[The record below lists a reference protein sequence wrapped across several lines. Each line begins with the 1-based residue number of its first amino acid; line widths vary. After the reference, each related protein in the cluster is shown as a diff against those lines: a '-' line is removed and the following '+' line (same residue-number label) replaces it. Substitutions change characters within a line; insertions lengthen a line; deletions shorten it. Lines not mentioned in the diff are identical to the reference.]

1 MEIKRTY
8 FIAAMLVFFSMNLN
22 AQVDPDDPI
31 VVFSQGSRGVPTAN
45 RIAESPL
52 IQDTAK
58 PTAVIDYPALNL
70 FFPTTIKLEKIEAA
84 GIKLRDKLPQLYHSY
99 LKVGVGSKFMPLGEF
114 YFDNVRSRKFHYG
127 VHLKHLS
134 SFGNISEYAPAGFD
148 RTKGEIFGSIIQ
160 KRYRVNG
167 DFHYGSQGLHY
178 YGFKNDSIDKDSI
191 KQRYNDVGFHFD
203 FLRERR
209 DTTNLNFKVGMTY
222 NNYTSQKPEADSLV
236 NWRARE
242 NYFAIDGGAWYKMG
256 KEVYTLD
263 IGVNYNGYRFGEE
276 GKSISVL
283 DSGLFRN
290 NTVVSL
296 RPQIATYAFNNR
308 LKARVGV
315 DLTIDGA
322 TDKTKAYIYP
332 LAEAKYSLFDDI
344 FIPYVGIRGGLTQQ
358 SFKGFTQVNEFL
370 RSNIEI
376 RNQHKAIELYGGF
389 KGTVSKNIGFNI
401 GAGFS
406 HIKNFAFF
414 LTDTNDVRRNQFY
427 VGYDTVNIGK
437 IEGSIFYQLNEKLK
451 IDVMGRFNSYALLNN
466 SYAWNLPT
474 TEFTIRGKYNLFDKL
489 IAQVDVNLQGGR
501 KALVFEDGVNV
512 KLENG
517 QYVLKMDYLADANI
531 GLEYIYNNRIS
542 AFFQLN
548 NIAAQRYA
556 KWNNYPVMGFQAMGG
571 FTFKF

>member
-1 MEIKRTY
+1 MGIKRTY
-8 FIAAMLVFFSMNLN
+8 FVATLLLFFSLNLS
-22 AQVDPDDPI
+22 AQGDPI
-31 VVFSQGSRGVPTAN
+31 VLETRGNREVPKAN

-70 FFPTTIKLEKIEAA
+70 FFPTDIELQKIEAA
-84 GIKLRDKLPQLYHSY
+84 GVKLRDNLPQLYHSY
-99 LKVGVGSKFMPLGEF
+99 LKLGVGSKFMPLGEF
-114 YFDNVRSRKFHYG
+114 YFNNVRSRKFHYG

-148 RTKGEIFGSIIQ
+148 RTNGEVFGSIIQ
-160 KRYRVNG
+160 SRYQVNG
-167 DFHYGSQGLHY
+167 NFHYGSQGLHY

-191 KQRYNDVGFHFD
+191 RQRYNDVGFHFD
-203 FLRERR
+203 FLRERK

-222 NNYTSQKPEADSLV
+222 NNFTSMKPEADSLV

-256 KEVYTLD
+256 KEVYSLD
-263 IGVNYNGYRFGEE
+263 LSINYNGYRYGEE
-276 GKSISVL
+276 LKSISPA
-283 DSGLFRN
+283 DTGLFRN

-296 RPQIATYAFNNR
+296 RPKIATYAFNNR
-308 LKARVGV
+308 LKATVGL

-332 LAEAKYSLFDDI
+332 LVEAKYSLFNDI
-344 FIPYVGIRGGLTQQ
+344 FIPYAGIRGGLKQQ
-358 SFKGFTQVNEFL
+358 SFRGFTKQNEFIL
-370 RSNIEI
+370 PNIEI
-376 RNQHKAIELYGGF
+376 KNEHKAIELYGGF

-406 HIKNFAFF
+406 HVKNFALFM
-414 LTDTNDVRRNQFY
+414 TDTLHTYNNQFY

-437 IEGSIFYQLNEKLK
+437 VEGSIFFQMSEKLK
-451 IDVMGRFNSYALLNN
+451 IDVMGRLNSYTLLNN
-466 SYAWNLPT
+466 SYAWNMPT
-474 TEFTIRGKYNLFDKL
+474 TEFTVRGKYNLFNKL
-489 IAQVDVNLQGGR
+489 VAQVDVNLQGGR
-501 KALVFEDGVNV
+501 RALVFEDGVDV

-517 QYVLKMDYLADANI
+517 QYVLSLGYLADANL
-531 GLEYIYNNRIS
+531 GLEYLYNNRIS
-542 AFFQLN
+542 AFFQMN

-556 KWNNYPVMGFQAMGG
+556 RWNNYPVMGFQVMGG